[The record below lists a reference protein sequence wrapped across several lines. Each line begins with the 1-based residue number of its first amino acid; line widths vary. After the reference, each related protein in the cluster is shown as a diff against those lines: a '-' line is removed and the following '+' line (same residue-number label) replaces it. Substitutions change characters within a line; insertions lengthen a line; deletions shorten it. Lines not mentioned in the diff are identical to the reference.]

1 LVERKSA
8 DEEKQRRAIGL
19 YQIASRNKRG
29 EMKIKWESAYLNIQE
44 LFSKNGW
51 TIVDGLS

>member
-1 LVERKSA
+1 LVEAKCADQEKKYGLSDSTKDILKQKS
-8 DEEKQRRAIGL
+8 
-19 YQIASRNKRG
+19 G
-29 EMKIKWESAYLNIQE
+29 EVGERAYLNIQE